1 MVKKFIS
8 KSVTETMDFGK
19 RLGRLLRIGDMV
31 ALNGELGSGKTV
43 LTKGIAA
50 GLGVKRINSVNSPS
64 FVILKEHKGRI
75 PLYHFDIYRLK
86 DISEFS
92 TVGWSEYFY
101 EKGVSVIE
109 WANKIKEAL
118 PKDILR
124 IDMMINGKDERRF
137 CIRAYGSRYKK
148 LLVRFYES
156 IRR

>member
-8 KSVTETMDFGK
+8 KSVTETVSFGK
-19 RLGRLLRIGDMV
+19 KLGRLLRGNDIV

-50 GLGVKRINSVNSPS
+50 GLGVKRVNSVNSPS

-92 TVGWSEYFY
+92 TVGCSEYFY

-109 WANKIKEAL
+109 WADKIEEAL
-118 PKDILR
+118 PKNILR
-124 IDMMINGKDERRF
+124 IDITISGRDERRF
-137 CIRAYGSRYKK
+137 CVTAYGGRYKR
-148 LLVRFYES
+148 LLERFYES
-156 IRR
+156 VRH